1 MKRAHRPRCSDQGR
15 VRWISSFIIQHSSF
29 ASGMLRLTALVSS
42 DAMSNTTPMI
52 ILTAVLLAAG
62 AGTAM
67 GDDDMLDPG
76 QPFPAFELPAH
87 DGTTV
92 SSSELAGSTY
102 LLFYYPKA
110 DTGG

>member
-1 MKRAHRPRCSDQGR
+1 MP
-15 VRWISSFIIQHSSF
+15 
-29 ASGMLRLTALVSS
+29 RLTGLVSS
-42 DAMSNTTPMI
+42 DVMTRHHALA
-52 ILTAVLLAAG
+52 LTLAVLLAAG

-67 GDDDMLDPG
+67 GDDEMLEPG

-92 SSSELAGSTY
+92 SSSDLEGSTY